1 MNPKDIFLW
10 LKVQMVTNSSCS
22 GYKKYHAFALSSK
35 ALCSAPGFAALH
47 ATSLQP
53 LPSGTGHK
61 KCSDGDSS

>member
-1 MNPKDIFLW
+1 MNPKTF
-10 LKVQMVTNSSCS
+10 SCS
-22 GYKKYHAFALSSK
+22 SEFRWSQTTVVLVRKKYHAFALSSK